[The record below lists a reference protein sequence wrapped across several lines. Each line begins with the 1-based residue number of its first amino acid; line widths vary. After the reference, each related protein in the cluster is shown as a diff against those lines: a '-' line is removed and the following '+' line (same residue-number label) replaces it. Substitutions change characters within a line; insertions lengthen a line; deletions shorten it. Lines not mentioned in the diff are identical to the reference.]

1 MEFVFWLTSQIKFCP
16 IIHVVQKRNMQS
28 ISLYSGNVWMR
39 VNMYFWITFRH
50 ETLYFFSEQ
59 VNYHFISRDGKPEES
74 WEVLYYITHL

>member
-1 MEFVFWLTSQIKFCP
+1 
-16 IIHVVQKRNMQS
+16 
-28 ISLYSGNVWMR
+28 
-39 VNMYFWITFRH
+39 MYFWITFSH